1 MEGLV
6 TWAEYEGS
14 HEERSGT
21 MISSAV
27 FFVVV
32 GALIAT
38 QFCLLFAIKN
48 LVQQLADLE
57 RAKQTR

>member
-1 MEGLV
+1 
-6 TWAEYEGS
+6 
-14 HEERSGT
+14 
-21 MISSAV
+21 MISSAL

-38 QFCLLFAIKN
+38 QFYLLFAIKN
-48 LVQQLADLE
+48 LVQQLVDLE